1 MSGMYPEDFP
11 EGPVAGIADDEVED
25 FLANLKTDR
34 ADRIADRLR
43 DEVAEHSE
51 VTDSYDDFGLGYI
64 AGLKR
69 ALHLLENDR

>member
-1 MSGMYPEDFP
+1 MSD
-11 EGPVAGIADDEVED
+11 
-25 FLANLKTDR
+25 DR
-34 ADRIADRLR
+34 ADRIAERLR

-69 ALHLLENDR
+69 ALHLLTVEQENDR